1 MLKILLIILWY
12 DYLFLLV
19 WSLNISREEKKKLS
33 FTRLNVFEKYI
44 IMTAGKTKS
53 VLFSSLLV
61 GCQGF
66 LNLSVVKKL
75 LEEVA

>member
-12 DYLFLLV
+12 GYLFLLV
-19 WSLNISREEKKKLS
+19 WSSNISREEKKKFS
-33 FTRLNVFEKYI
+33 FTRLKVFEKYVMI
-44 IMTAGKTKS
+44 VGKTKS
-53 VLFSSLLV
+53 VLCSSVLV

-66 LNLSVVKKL
+66 LSLSVVKKL